1 MRKKNLLIFIFKV
14 LILAGNLKPQNKVL
28 KSSSNVDDHGK
39 RQRLNRINQ
48 DQLSKEESRVPLL
61 KNDINSNREIT
72 ETVVVN
78 TGETENE
85 LTTFE
90 ITDNENANLIK
101 CDNKQ
106 IHNDTRRKFMREN
119 KAKLSFCNYFLLFC
133 RILVLILFII
143 WIVLLIWHCFE
154 VPPALASYMFLF
166 IFAVLIISFLIHIYM
181 FC

>member
-14 LILAGNLKPQNKVL
+14 LILAGNLKPQNKVQGA
-28 KSSSNVDDHGK
+28 SSNVDDHGK

-61 KNDINSNREIT
+61 KNDINLTREIT
-72 ETVVVN
+72 EAVVFDTKESEKEV
-78 TGETENE
+78 
-85 LTTFE
+85 TTFE
-90 ITDNENANLIK
+90 NSENENANLINR
-101 CDNKQ
+101 DTKQ
-106 IHNDTRRKFMREN
+106 VHNDKRRKIIKEN

-154 VPPALASYMFLF
+154 IPPVLASYMFLF
-166 IFAVLIISFLIHIYM
+166 IFAILIISFLIHIYM